1 MEMTPQTPLTTRLPK
16 KHPLNSPRVLLRQH
30 RPPRITL
37 EIHARNHPPRLPLA
51 SHAQWSAPGTALEGW
66 SRSAMTRNPTK
77 IKRVARIAAHQNP
90 RLALGSGT
98 EGLSMTSSQHRGG
111 ADSLGADP
119 MATVRAL
126 KRIRGAGFTM
136 AVEDDRLVVEP
147 LSNLSDAQR
156 QFIRARK
163 AALVALLQDA
173 EAVYAALA
181 QAGSSGLAWREGTPA
196 DWTGERLLA
205 AQEVLYHDRRMVFA
219 DGRHYLRAC
228 APPILDVEGIHGWM
242 TTPPVVEGLA

>member
-1 MEMTPQTPLTTRLPK
+1 M
-16 KHPLNSPRVLLRQH
+16 NASN
-30 RPPRITL
+30 RI
-37 EIHARNHPPRLPLA
+37 EF
-51 SHAQWSAPGTALEGW
+51 TA
-66 SRSAMTRNPTK
+66 T
-77 IKRVARIAAHQNP
+77 V
-90 RLALGSGT
+90 
-98 EGLSMTSSQHRGG
+98 
-111 ADSLGADP
+111 DADP

-126 KRIRGAGFTM
+126 KRIRGAGFTLTVDGN
-136 AVEDDRLVVEP
+136 ALVVAP
-147 LSNLSDAQR
+147 TDSLSDAQR
-156 QFIRARK
+156 QFVRAHK

-173 EAVYAALA
+173 EAVYASLA

-228 APPILDVEGIHGWM
+228 SPPILDFEGIHGWM

>member
-1 MEMTPQTPLTTRLPK
+1 MNAAVKTE
-16 KHPLNSPRVLLRQH
+16 
-30 RPPRITL
+30 
-37 EIHARNHPPRLPLA
+37 
-51 SHAQWSAPGTALEGW
+51 
-66 SRSAMTRNPTK
+66 
-77 IKRVARIAAHQNP
+77 VAI
-90 RLALGSGT
+90 
-98 EGLSMTSSQHRGG
+98 
-111 ADSLGADP
+111 DP

-126 KRIRGAGFTM
+126 KRMRRHGFTL
-136 AVEDDRLVVEP
+136 RLVGNDLAISP
-147 LSNLSDAQR
+147 FSSLSDAQR

-163 AALVALLQDA
+163 VALVALLMDA
-173 EAVYAALA
+173 ETVYSALA